1 MDNQNQKTAIAAL
14 SVASNGTL
22 VILKLVSGFLS
33 GSVSIL
39 SEAAHSAVDLIASF
53 IALFAVRASA
63 KRPDA
68 EHPFGHG
75 KIEDISALAEALL
88 ILAAAGW
95 IIYESIQ
102 KLLHPQSLEVLTWG
116 IVVMFFSTVA
126 NFVLSYLLFIVGKK
140 TDSPA
145 LMADGW
151 HHRTDVYTSAGVFLG
166 LTLIWGG
173 NKLWPQINFFW
184 IDPLAAMLV
193 ALLILRTAINLSRDA
208 VKDLIDTS
216 PPVEEQEWLSDYLES
231 WYPTVRSI
239 HRVRT
244 RKSGADRFIDL
255 HVVVDPAMSVT
266 DSHEITEKIETD
278 IKGKFSEADVTVH
291 IEPCDGSCR
300 KVCISGC
307 MLSEDSRKSIQSKN
321 GKLDKI
327 TGKSKQNI

>member
-1 MDNQNQKTAIAAL
+1 MDNQNQKTAVAAL

-53 IALFAVRASA
+53 IALFAVRVSA

-102 KLLHPQSLEVLTWG
+102 KLLHPQPLEVLTWG
-116 IVVMFFSTVA
+116 ITVMLFSAVA
-126 NFVLSYLLFIVGKK
+126 NFAVSHLLFIVGKK

-145 LMADGW
+145 LLANGW

-166 LTLIWGG
+166 LALIWAGTS
-173 NKLWPQINFFW
+173 LWPHINFFW

-193 ALLILRTAINLSRDA
+193 ALLILRTAVKLSVDA
-208 VKDLIDTS
+208 VNDLIDTS
-216 PPVEEQEWLSDYLES
+216 PPAEEQEWLSDYLES

-239 HRVRT
+239 HRVRS
-244 RKSGADRFIDL
+244 RKSGASRFIDL
-255 HVVVDPAMSVT
+255 HVVVDPAMTVT
-266 DSHEITEKIETD
+266 DSHEITEKMETA
-278 IKGKFSEADVTVH
+278 IKKKLTGADVTVH
-291 IEPCDGSCR
+291 IEPCDGACR
-300 KVCISGC
+300 RICISGC
-307 MLSEDSRKSIQSKN
+307 MVSEAARKSIHLKHQA
-321 GKLDKI
+321 
-327 TGKSKQNI
+327 

>member
-1 MDNQNQKTAIAAL
+1 MDNQNQKTAVAAL

-39 SEAAHSAVDLIASF
+39 SEAAHSSVDLIASF

-75 KIEDISALAEALL
+75 KIEDISALAEAIL
-88 ILAAAGW
+88 IVLAAGW

-102 KLLHPQSLEVLTWG
+102 KLLHPHPLEVLYWG
-116 IVVMFFSTVA
+116 ILVMFFSMLA
-126 NFVLSYLLFIVGKK
+126 NLVVSQLLFTIGKK

-145 LMADGW
+145 LLADGW
-151 HHRTDVYTSAGVFLG
+151 HLRTDVYTSTGVFLG
-166 LTLIWGG
+166 LGLIWAGS
-173 NKLWPQINFFW
+173 NLWPNINFFW

-193 ALLILRTAINLSRDA
+193 ALLILRTAFRLSGDA

-216 PPVEEQEWLSDYLES
+216 PPAEEQEWLSDYLES

-239 HRVRT
+239 HRVRS
-244 RKSGADRFIDL
+244 RKSGANRFIDL
-255 HVVVDPAMSVT
+255 HVVVDPAMTVN
-266 DSHEITEKIETD
+266 DSHEITEKMETD
-278 IKGKFSEADVTVH
+278 IKAKLNDADVTVH

-300 KVCISGC
+300 KICVSGC
-307 MLSEDSRKSIQSKN
+307 MMSEDARKSVQSK
-321 GKLDKI
+321 
-327 TGKSKQNI
+327 SKDLIK